1 MSDALSVNVRRRT
14 EGFTLDVSFET
25 PPGITGIIGRSGA
38 GKTMTLQTIAGLSRP
53 DSGRIS
59 LGGETFLDTENNI
72 FVPPERRHI
81 GYVFQ
86 EARLFP
92 HLTVARN
99 LDYGLMRRGPETP
112 IPRDDVIDLLGLRPL
127 LDRQPHGLSGGE
139 AQRVAIGR
147 ALLSAPRLL
156 LMDEPLANL
165 DIGRRREI
173 MPFLEAL
180 HERLRL
186 PVIFV
191 SHNMEEVV
199 RLADRVV
206 VFEGGR
212 IAARGEVADVLNRVD
227 IQNLIL
233 GESGDDGLGTI
244 LDARVVSHD
253 ETENLTELEGD
264 GFRLFVQRLTQQP
277 GARVRLRLRARDV
290 TIATETPHGLSV
302 QNIIEGKIEA
312 LHQSGKGQVDVK
324 IATSAGSTCLHAL
337 VTSRAA
343 RLLGL
348 RTGMPVWGLVKTVAI
363 AGSANEHRM
372 TESS

>member
-186 PVIFV
+186 PMIFV

>member
-1 MSDALSVNVRRRT
+1 MSDALSVNIRRRT
-14 EGFTLDVSFET
+14 GGFTLDVSFET

-38 GKTMTLQTIAGLSRP
+38 GKTMTLQAIAGLSRP

-180 HERLRL
+180 HEKLRL

-277 GARVRLRLRARDV
+277 GARVRVRLRARDV
-290 TIATETPHGLSV
+290 TIATEAPRGLSV